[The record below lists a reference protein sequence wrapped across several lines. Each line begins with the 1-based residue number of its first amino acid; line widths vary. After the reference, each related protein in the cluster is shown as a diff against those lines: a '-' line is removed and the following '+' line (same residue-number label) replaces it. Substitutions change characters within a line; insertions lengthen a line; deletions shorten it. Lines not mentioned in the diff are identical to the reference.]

1 MCVPPEAALA
11 GMQIVGAFAKYQD
24 AKTKYRTDVAANTVA
39 KKNASRGLHE
49 DFGQIDYQKGEAVS
63 EKVRETV
70 RAKIEKINEM
80 ATQLNLNVGNAS
92 SIMKDVGTEYETDH
106 MDLAVAYDRD
116 MIDLNRKELEAF
128 GAYERT
134 INDLPVP
141 YKPTKLGLA
150 IGVAE
155 AGLQYQINTKQT
167 A

>member
-11 GMQIVGAFAKYQD
+11 GIKIVSAFAGYQD
-24 AKTKYRTDVAANTVA
+24 QKTKYRTDVAANTVA
-39 KKNASRGLHE
+39 KKNASRGLHH
-49 DFGQIDYQKGEAVS
+49 DLGDLDYQKGEAVS

-70 RAKIEKINEM
+70 RAKIEKINKM
-80 ATQLNLNVGNAS
+80 SKQMNLNVGDAT

-106 MDLAVAYDRD
+106 MDVAVAYDRD

-150 IGVAE
+150 IGIAE
-155 AGLQYQINTKQT
+155 AGTQYAIDTKQ
-167 A
+167 

>member
-1 MCVPPEAALA
+1 MCSPEAALA
-11 GMQIVGAFAKYQD
+11 GIKIVSAFAGYQD
-24 AKTKYRTDVAANTVA
+24 KKTKYRTDVAANTVA

-49 DFGQIDYQKGEAVS
+49 DYGQIDYQKGEAVS

-80 ATQLNLNVGNAS
+80 SKQMNLNVGNAS

-106 MDLAVAYDRD
+106 MDIAVAFDRD
-116 MIDLNRKELEAF
+116 MIDLNRKDLEAF

-141 YKPTKLGLA
+141 YKPSKLGLA
-150 IGVAE
+150 IGIAE
-155 AGLQYQINTKQT
+155 AGTQYAIDTK
-167 A
+167 